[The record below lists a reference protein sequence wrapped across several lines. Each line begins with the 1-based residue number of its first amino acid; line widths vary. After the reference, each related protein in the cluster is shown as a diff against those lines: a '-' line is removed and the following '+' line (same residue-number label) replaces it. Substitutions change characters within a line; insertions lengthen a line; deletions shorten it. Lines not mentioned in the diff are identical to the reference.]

1 MDDSTLTTSVGNR
14 FSFID
19 ANNFQHNSDA
29 VRTIQTLTSS
39 TSVHNSHQSHNWHA
53 HQNHRVRA
61 TTLSVLP
68 NNSNRN
74 NSNGNSND
82 RDINI
87 SHEDINSNNIDDN
100 NDASTTDNNNII
112 QTTTATSTITTS
124 TTTSTSATTTI
135 HNSHNMN
142 YSTSSPT
149 HPHRHII
156 CNIDSYNNHNIGI
169 SNTSTHNTNIYA
181 GNSTTTNNNSTH
193 HSAPF
198 NISYRALASHAL
210 PCASAIPSIGIR
222 STLPTTTSDNNGIV
236 NNNQYSTS

>member
-1 MDDSTLTTSVGNR
+1 MYDFPPSDSFRGNKPK
-14 FSFID
+14 
-19 ANNFQHNSDA
+19 
-29 VRTIQTLTSS
+29 TP
-39 TSVHNSHQSHNWHA
+39 NSHEH
-53 HQNHRVRA
+53 
-61 TTLSVLP
+61 
-68 NNSNRN
+68 
-74 NSNGNSND
+74 
-82 RDINI
+82 INI
-87 SHEDINSNNIDDN
+87 NNIDNN
-100 NDASTTDNNNII
+100 NDPSTTDNNNII
-112 QTTTATSTITTS
+112 QTTTTATSTITTS
-124 TTTSTSATTTI
+124 TTTSTSTTTTI

-169 SNTSTHNTNIYA
+169 NNTSTHNTNIYA

-236 NNNQYSTS
+236 NRYPNNQYSTS